1 MRMML
6 AAASVLAFAGLAGFL
21 EVNGVQHMI
30 VQGFNPLLGAEGIGI
45 AVLGSAH
52 PLGVVLSA
60 LLFGA
65 LKVGGLLVTQTSSVP
80 SSIIAILEG
89 FVMLYVILSFYLRH
103 RLRRSRSRRRTAAGG
118 EAP

>member
-1 MRMML
+1 M
-6 AAASVLAFAGLAGFL
+6 AGRYDRKQTRYDPARAGAHACACL
-21 EVNGVQHMI
+21 
-30 VQGFNPLLGAEGIGI
+30 IGI
-45 AVLGSAH
+45 AVLGGAH

-103 RLRRSRSRRRTAAGG
+103 RLRRACARRRAAAGG